1 MRDKTASFG
10 GPLLFGLV
18 NLGSNFHWGNM
29 ATDQQSDP
37 NVQSGEVKPKK
48 SWTWERTIEIS
59 KIVATLYAACLGT
72 FVTMQFNERQHE
84 LARIEAIAKM
94 LPSLAAKEVEEEKL
108 NLASAVVSA
117 NANGKADKKAT
128 DALASELSTSSPS
141 HKIADSKRRM
151 VRDGAIWAIF
161 RTAQNKNMLRDLAN
175 LFPEDIYRVV
185 SSIAASGGLEHDEDE
200 IMALQIASEKL
211 GNKYM
216 DENENVLAAKLYNQ
230 ALRLKER
237 LRGQVQPLFIVDLND
252 KNVEELPDEANA
264 DREAALL
271 GSLNKLGDIHSL
283 ESEESHKVNTGH
295 FQSKQ
300 LYNRV
305 RNLGKNS
312 SDPGTR
318 LEVARADEGLARL
331 YEREK
336 RYKTAAVFL
345 REALKI
351 LKDKHTE
358 SSPEQMK
365 IETELQR
372 VSALIGRQETPTSEA
387 NAKSSVGR

>member
-1 MRDKTASFG
+1 
-10 GPLLFGLV
+10 
-18 NLGSNFHWGNM
+18 
-29 ATDQQSDP
+29 
-37 NVQSGEVKPKK
+37 
-48 SWTWERTIEIS
+48 
-59 KIVATLYAACLGT
+59 
-72 FVTMQFNERQHE
+72 
-84 LARIEAIAKM
+84 
-94 LPSLAAKEVEEEKL
+94 
-108 NLASAVVSA
+108 
-117 NANGKADKKAT
+117 
-128 DALASELSTSSPS
+128 
-141 HKIADSKRRM
+141 
-151 VRDGAIWAIF
+151 
-161 RTAQNKNMLRDLAN
+161 
-175 LFPEDIYRVV
+175 
-185 SSIAASGGLEHDEDE
+185 
-200 IMALQIASEKL
+200 
-211 GNKYM
+211 
-216 DENENVLAAKLYNQ
+216 
-230 ALRLKER
+230 
-237 LRGQVQPLFIVDLND
+237 
-252 KNVEELPDEANA
+252 LPDEANA

-358 SSPEQMK
+358 SSPEQTK

>member
-1 MRDKTASFG
+1 
-10 GPLLFGLV
+10 
-18 NLGSNFHWGNM
+18 M
-29 ATDQQSDP
+29 ATENQGDP
-37 NVQSGEVKPKK
+37 NVQSGESKPKK
-48 SWTWERTIEIS
+48 GWTWERTIEIS
-59 KIVATLYAACLGT
+59 KIGATLYAACLGT

-108 NLASAVVSA
+108 NLASAVVAASSS
-117 NANGKADKKAT
+117 GKPDKKAT
-128 DALASELSTSSPS
+128 DALANELSTSSPA
-141 HKIADSKRRM
+141 HKVADSKRRM

-216 DENENVLAAKLYNQ
+216 DENDNALAAKLYNQ

-237 LRGQVQPLFIVDLND
+237 LRGQSQPLFIVDLND
-252 KNVEELPDEANA
+252 RNIEELPDEATA
-264 DREAALL
+264 DRQAVLL
-271 GSLNKLGDIHSL
+271 ASLNRLGDLHSL

-305 RNLGKNS
+305 RNLGKS
-312 SDPGTR
+312 STEPATQ
-318 LEVARADEGLARL
+318 LEVVRADRGLARL
-331 YEREK
+331 YEKEK
-336 RYKTAAVFL
+336 RYKTAAFFL
-345 REALKI
+345 NEALKI
-351 LKDKHTE
+351 VKDKRGDN
-358 SSPEQMK
+358 PDQAK

-372 VSALIGRQETPTSEA
+372 VNALIGHQEVPSGE
-387 NAKSSVGR
+387 KSSNSPAGK

>member
-1 MRDKTASFG
+1 
-10 GPLLFGLV
+10 
-18 NLGSNFHWGNM
+18 M
-29 ATDQQSDP
+29 ATDKQGDQT
-37 NVQSGEVKPKK
+37 VQPADAKPKK
-48 SWTWERTIEIS
+48 GWTWERTIEIS
-59 KIVATLYAACLGT
+59 KIAATLYAACLGT

-94 LPSLAAKEVEEEKL
+94 LPSLAAKEIEEERHYIAPADPSVIPEKKGGQ
-108 NLASAVVSA
+108 A
-117 NANGKADKKAT
+117 NSNELHK
-128 DALASELSTSSPS
+128 ASE
-141 HKIADSKRRM
+141 SKQRM

-211 GNKYM
+211 ANKYM
-216 DENENVLAAKLYNQ
+216 DENDNILASKLYNQ

-237 LRGQVQPLFIVDLND
+237 LRGQMQPLFIVDLND
-252 KNVEELPDEANA
+252 RNVEELPEEVNA
-264 DREAALL
+264 DRQSVLL
-271 GSLNKLGDIHSL
+271 ASLNRLGDLHSL
-283 ESEESHKVNTGH
+283 DSDESHKVNTGH

-312 SDPGTR
+312 QEPSVK
-318 LEVARADEGLARL
+318 LEVARADHGLAHL

-336 RYKTAAVFL
+336 RYRTAQFFL
-345 REALKI
+345 ADALKMMGE
-351 LKDKHTE
+351 KQAGAD
-358 SSPEQMK
+358 PERK
-365 IETELQR
+365 EIEEELVRIKKNIQ
-372 VSALIGRQETPTSEA
+372 
-387 NAKSSVGR
+387 